1 MHRRRRLW
9 FCGLVVSVLMAALPA
24 LPASA
29 ATVRFG
35 AKLTRHTQPTPRET
49 CQQDTGGPSGTTCTW
64 VAVEAFE
71 NGGHERAP
79 KDGRIG
85 KVRII
90 TCISGYFYPQVARA
104 KPGQDK
110 ARVVYTGPRL
120 DYRKDTQS
128 GGCGGPDGDNYRI
141 QSFTVNMPVKKGDYI
156 AVKGPKVA
164 FIHNSS
170 SGDALV
176 FRPAL
181 ATGGSYRTTDD
192 STGGLL
198 IQYQYK

>member
-1 MHRRRRLW
+1 MSAL
-9 FCGLVVSVLMAALPA
+9 LVALPA
-24 LPASA
+24 VPASA
-29 ATVRFG
+29 ATIRFG

-49 CQQDTGGPSGTTCTW
+49 CQDATGGPSGTTCTW

-71 NGGHERAP
+71 NGDHERAP
-79 KDGRIG
+79 KDGVIG

-90 TCISGYFYPQVARA
+90 TCIAGYFYPQIARA
-104 KPGQDK
+104 RPGDDE
-110 ARVVYTGPRL
+110 ARIIRTGPRL

-128 GGCGGPDGDNYRI
+128 GGCGGPDGDNYKVQEFR
-141 QSFTVNMPVKKGDYI
+141 VNLSIKKGDYI

-170 SGDALV
+170 SGDTLV

-181 ATGGSYRTTDD
+181 PTGGSYRSTDD
-192 STGGLL
+192 ATGGLL